1 VFPAVTVNNEL
12 LFHMIYKQIFLLAV
26 QYDITADRVIKA
38 MGHDKLF
45 VLAMLCN
52 VDFALDKSLMKAS
65 RIKKPENFVEKI
77 KKWQLHDWFVNQT
90 ASWNIHYQADFKEVI
105 TKRGFGFVFNFM
117 SEDSLFTEK

>member
-12 LFHMIYKQIFLLAV
+12 LFFKKYKELLVTSYIYG
-26 QYDITADRVIKA
+26 ITADQMIKR
-38 MGHDKLF
+38 MGHDDLYI
-45 VLAMLCN
+45 LAMLCN
-52 VDFALDKSLMKAS
+52 VDVVMDSSFLKSS
-65 RIKKPENFVEKI
+65 RIIKPENFVKNI